1 MYEQEADRIADQ
13 VMRMPEPG
21 IQRSCGC
28 GGRCAE
34 CSAGAAGEELEGAI
48 QPKRI
53 GSPGANLLGQ
63 HQAATSAAAPLVQA
77 ALAVPGTALE
87 PGTRGLLEGHLGRD
101 FQRVRVHV
109 GAEAGASAEALGA
122 RAYTVGSHIV
132 FGRGEYEPAT
142 ATGRRLL
149 AHELVHVIQQA
160 APSPRPPAVQRQVFA
175 SGADADLAAE
185 REYGDNGAPRAQ
197 NCGRPSWCPPGFCD
211 PYRSE
216 DLAKYYRAKDSGWL
230 MLGIS
235 AAVNSRVVPLW
246 REYLAGGSAP
256 KNLSSEFGADFTNSP
271 TTKKTT
277 DFLNQEL
284 QGSLTSVPPSV
295 PMGSM
300 LTLDLGSRIGSAI
313 AELDDPTSAHCMNFN
328 VPRDIPGNLVGGV
341 GKDQVA
347 CPAGAK
353 PSPYEDERH
362 ASGSVAV
369 MRLSPTELY
378 VLPKIQFS
386 VKDTI
391 DLCPGDCGTRLE
403 QAATVPLSQFEAT
416 GISGDIPL
424 SVDFPAPP
432 SGMFTIPAPLS
443 GALPATPKKP
453 PASGP

>member
-1 MYEQEADRIADQ
+1 
-13 VMRMPEPG
+13 
-21 IQRSCGC
+21 
-28 GGRCAE
+28 
-34 CSAGAAGEELEGAI
+34 
-48 QPKRI
+48 
-53 GSPGANLLGQ
+53 
-63 HQAATSAAAPLVQA
+63 
-77 ALAVPGTALE
+77 
-87 PGTRGLLEGHLGRD
+87 
-101 FQRVRVHV
+101 
-109 GAEAGASAEALGA
+109 
-122 RAYTVGSHIV
+122 
-132 FGRGEYEPAT
+132 
-142 ATGRRLL
+142 
-149 AHELVHVIQQA
+149 
-160 APSPRPPAVQRQVFA
+160 VQRQVFA